1 MITARSITALEK
13 DKLPEAAKAIASTEL
28 PLLVELLS
36 ERDDDI
42 RYKAF
47 LVLRHRSQLSDDVY
61 PFWDTFKSK
70 LKSQNSYQRSIG
82 LMLIAENARWDVE
95 NRLEDTMDDYLDLLN
110 DEKPITVRQYIQSL
124 GKIAAQRPDL
134 CGKTAGKLTCFD
146 IMAVKE
152 SMRKPVLL
160 DILLVLAQNRK
171 THSSDEI
178 ESFFLSAL
186 SGEILDKKAKKQV
199 EQLL

>member
-82 LMLIAENARWDVE
+82 LMLIADNARWDTE
-95 NRLEDTMDDYLDLLN
+95 NRLDGTIDDYLDLLN
-110 DEKPITVRQYIQSL
+110 DEKPITVRQCIQSL
-124 GKIAAQRPDL
+124 VKIVAHRPDL
-134 CGKTAGKLTCFD
+134 GGKIAGKLTSFD
-146 IMAVKE
+146 IMSVKE
-152 SMRKPVLL
+152 TMRKLVLL
-160 DILLVLAQNRK
+160 DILLVLAQIRK
-171 THSSDEI
+171 TYNTDEI
-178 ESFFLSAL
+178 ESVFLRAL
-186 SGEILDKKAKKQV
+186 SGETLDKKTKKQV
-199 EQLL
+199 EKLL